1 MKMIGG
7 FNTNIRHRGVLFHV
21 QTEDSGLAKP
31 HVITHLYHGGN
42 IMHSQ
47 KTSYAEH
54 VGSSEVANVV
64 KKLMEE
70 QHKAK
75 LKALRRGEFD
85 DIIRERLGPDVFG
98 NEPATPAK
106 DSDAD
111 AKEDSLSTTV
121 SPPTQ
126 TDLDEANETSA
137 RVVAASGTENTE
149 TRDTQTIVTRPVKP
163 GRSAAG
169 APRVFGEGII
179 TEKPLD
185 ELVLG
190 YLVDSARKRKKSDP

>member
-54 VGSSEVANVV
+54 IGSGDIANVV

-75 LKALRRGEFD
+75 LKALRRGEYD

-98 NEPATPAK
+98 NEPATAPK
-106 DSDAD
+106 TNEQGV
-111 AKEDSLSTTV
+111 KEQLSSTV
-121 SPPTQ
+121 PSRVD
-126 TDLDEANETSA
+126 TDINEASA
-137 RVVAASGTENTE
+137 RVATPTTESTAART
-149 TRDTQTIVTRPVKP
+149 TQTIVTRSTPPV
-163 GRSAAG
+163 RSEASAS
-169 APRVFGEGII
+169 RVFGEGII
-179 TEKPLD
+179 SEKPLD

-190 YLVDSARKRKKSDP
+190 YLIDSARKRKKSDP

>member
-54 VGSSEVANVV
+54 IGSGDIAIVV

-75 LKALRRGEFD
+75 LKALRRGEYD
-85 DIIRERLGPDVFG
+85 EIIRERLGPDVFEG
-98 NEPATPAK
+98 EPVASPKIDEREIK
-106 DSDAD
+106 DS
-111 AKEDSLSTTV
+111 SLSTTV
-121 SPPTQ
+121 SPLAA
-126 TDLDEANETSA
+126 TDVNETSA
-137 RVVAASGTENTE
+137 RITTPTTESTE
-149 TRDTQTIVTRPVKP
+149 ARTTQTIAARPASPVHP
-163 GRSAAG
+163 EAG
-169 APRVFGEGII
+169 GSRVFGEGII

-190 YLVDSARKRKKSDP
+190 YLIDSARKRKKSDP

>member
-54 VGSSEVANVV
+54 VGSGDVAAVV

-85 DIIRERLGPDVFG
+85 EIIRERLGPDVFG
-98 NEPATPAK
+98 NEPAAPPK
-106 DSDAD
+106 EGDFE
-111 AKEDSLSTTV
+111 AKEDSPSAPLA
-121 SPPTQ
+121 Q
-126 TDLDEANETSA
+126 TALDDVNETSA
-137 RVVAASGTENTE
+137 RVTASTTDSTEA
-149 TRDTQTIVTRPVKP
+149 RSTQTIVTRTPLP
-163 GRSAAG
+163 HRPTAG
-169 APRVFGEGII
+169 ASRVFGEGII

-190 YLVDSARKRKKSDP
+190 YLVESARKRKKSDS